1 MATVPIILMIR
12 GTEEYS
18 RRKFGQMR
26 RPAAVLS
33 KSGGN
38 KSQICLPPSLP
49 EFVKSSF
56 DGRYIQTSQIH
67 LFFKRYSSQ
76 AVSLKQK
83 SVSSRDN
90 LQAGG
95 CIHLP
100 QSLLPRGIKER
111 RNERQKGSTT
121 QKRVNTHLMLC
132 ERPKC

>member
-1 MATVPIILMIR
+1 MPMMIR
-12 GTEEYS
+12 RTEHNS

-33 KSGGN
+33 KNGGN
-38 KSQICLPPSLP
+38 KSQICLSPSLP
-49 EFVKSSF
+49 EFVKRSF
-56 DGRYIQTSQIH
+56 HGRYIQTSQIH
-67 LFFKRYSSQ
+67 LSFKRYSKQ

>member
-1 MATVPIILMIR
+1 MATAPIILMIR

-67 LFFKRYSSQ
+67 LGRSP
-76 AVSLKQK
+76 QK
-83 SVSSRDN
+83 GTVTS
-90 LQAGG
+90 GG
-95 CIHLP
+95 C
-100 QSLLPRGIKER
+100 QKKE
-111 RNERQKGSTT
+111 
-121 QKRVNTHLMLC
+121 HHFADYLMRF
-132 ERPKC
+132 EMIYSHF